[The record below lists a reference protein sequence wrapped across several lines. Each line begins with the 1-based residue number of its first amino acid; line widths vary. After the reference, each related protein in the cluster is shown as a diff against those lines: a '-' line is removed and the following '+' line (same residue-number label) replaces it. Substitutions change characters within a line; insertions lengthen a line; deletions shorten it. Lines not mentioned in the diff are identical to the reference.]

1 MNDEIGPHDVS
12 PDLTKGLTDGELDP
26 LSIKLDELIEQ
37 AKCLSERRYLTN
49 EDVAELNVAVKEL
62 EEQLTRSP
70 QDQQDAFRCAIS
82 EQGEDPINQ
91 LLELGKQKS
100 NQTGDAGNPQYT
112 YDYSVKFFGTARI
125 AMLDLNESL
134 RAFQNNVF
142 PTFKP
147 TDNNLKAEI
156 LNETSTEAADFL
168 KDLKATDGVD
178 ALVTVMTAVNDKL
191 DTLGTT
197 NQNLAQQDLLTKDE
211 AKELLGTLKLHGEQ
225 LKAFSQLLTHQQG
238 QYAKDVWQYLA
249 GKPTPHPALAKIV
262 HDLAESFREI
272 NPELEQ
278 PEKPAASLIPE
289 SETNPLST
297 LDLHTR
303 LVDGI
308 PITHHDQ
315 KEALSEKLFTAGA
328 TLTAFEKAMA
338 DKGLDLNSLQSRLT
352 HLQQK
357 LSSAEDIYPNL
368 KTELKSSADALKD
381 NSQLKTIIDGNSKEL
396 QDFFLLGRKGVEG
409 AAGLGRL
416 EGSDSHKALVV
427 LAQRLN
433 EKDILTNLEKSQNKK
448 TALAMEDFGK
458 YEDLCA
464 DLCKLGLG
472 ATGGGGIFGHK
483 VDEDKVKALITELK
497 PFTAIA
503 NAIAKDK
510 PLTFTPEEQQLQN
523 TLQAAGL
530 DISKPE
536 QLSAL
541 QSNLKEYKEYKEAI
555 TTLPG
560 NLSNRI
566 SVLRS
571 SRDGAKTALEG
582 LLEQDDYRSFLEKV
596 TASEMIRGELTV
608 DKTKPEFETYSVNE
622 SEVKLNP
629 NATKRLVD
637 AFDRFAK
644 EGHLTTDSDSQKLS
658 DAKEI
663 HLWEM
668 NAFLPKI
675 HNKPGQEVPKA
686 LVGDSIADNNSKFV
700 SVLGATL
707 PLAPDATTDLKPF
720 YDALKQHETV
730 LTSQKKYEKDALTAY
745 DNYFKNA
752 EKLLGEGF
760 MGQLNSQLNNGA
772 TEVMALVKL
781 QRAS

>member
-1 MNDEIGPHDVS
+1 MIMNDEIGPHDVS

-338 DKGLDLNSLQSRLT
+338 DKGLDLNSLQSRMS

-357 LSSAEDIYPNL
+357 LS
-368 KTELKSSADALKD
+368 
-381 NSQLKTIIDGNSKEL
+381 
-396 QDFFLLGRKGVEG
+396 
-409 AAGLGRL
+409 
-416 EGSDSHKALVV
+416 
-427 LAQRLN
+427 
-433 EKDILTNLEKSQNKK
+433 
-448 TALAMEDFGK
+448 TA
-458 YEDLCA
+458 
-464 DLCKLGLG
+464 
-472 ATGGGGIFGHK
+472 
-483 VDEDKVKALITELK
+483 
-497 PFTAIA
+497 
-503 NAIAKDK
+503 
-510 PLTFTPEEQQLQN
+510 
-523 TLQAAGL
+523 
-530 DISKPE
+530 
-536 QLSAL
+536 
-541 QSNLKEYKEYKEAI
+541 
-555 TTLPG
+555 
-560 NLSNRI
+560 
-566 SVLRS
+566 
-571 SRDGAKTALEG
+571 
-582 LLEQDDYRSFLEKV
+582 
-596 TASEMIRGELTV
+596 
-608 DKTKPEFETYSVNE
+608 
-622 SEVKLNP
+622 
-629 NATKRLVD
+629 
-637 AFDRFAK
+637 
-644 EGHLTTDSDSQKLS
+644 
-658 DAKEI
+658 
-663 HLWEM
+663 
-668 NAFLPKI
+668 
-675 HNKPGQEVPKA
+675 
-686 LVGDSIADNNSKFV
+686 
-700 SVLGATL
+700 
-707 PLAPDATTDLKPF
+707 
-720 YDALKQHETV
+720 
-730 LTSQKKYEKDALTAY
+730 
-745 DNYFKNA
+745 
-752 EKLLGEGF
+752 
-760 MGQLNSQLNNGA
+760 
-772 TEVMALVKL
+772 
-781 QRAS
+781 